1 MINAERLLDTF
12 LRYVQIDSESGH
24 EKVMGETL
32 VRDVKALGL
41 DPITD
46 KAGETFGSDG
56 FNVFFRFP
64 GTLPGDPFVLSAHMD
79 TVVPGKGIRPGDDK
93 SGICG
98 ILEAITTI
106 LEKGLP
112 HRTAEVVFSIGEEGG
127 MRGAKAFD
135 MTQLQSKRAF
145 VLDSSGDVGKVIVG
159 APGQIKVFADVVGK
173 RAHAGLAPEQGISA
187 IQVAA
192 KGIAKMNLLRIDEE
206 TTCNIGTIKA
216 EYATKGEPRRRGPQP
231 QLRQAERPGRPHEG
245 LPAGGLRRGGGP
257 AGDRAQDQLRVLPGA
272 RGQRDREDG
281 AGRG

>member
-79 TVVPGKGIRPGDDK
+79 TVVPGKGIRPFIEDGIIKSGPDTILGGDDK

-98 ILEAITTI
+98 IQSAIFSALALNQPLFSTTTRRCSAK
-106 LEKGLP
+106 KGIVSPAVITSSSLMSFP
-112 HRTAEVVFSIGEEGG
+112 SKYAVFMPSPPVT
-127 MRGAKAFD
+127 FD
-135 MTQLQSKRAF
+135 M
-145 VLDSSGDVGKVIVG
+145 
-159 APGQIKVFADVVGK
+159 
-173 RAHAGLAPEQGISA
+173 
-187 IQVAA
+187 
-192 KGIAKMNLLRIDEE
+192 N
-206 TTCNIGTIKA
+206 
-216 EYATKGEPRRRGPQP
+216 
-231 QLRQAERPGRPHEG
+231 RP
-245 LPAGGLRRGGGP
+245 L
-257 AGDRAQDQLRVLPGA
+257 
-272 RGQRDREDG
+272 
-281 AGRG
+281 